1 MIDDDRQEVL
11 SELINIS
18 FGSATAS
25 IAELFDNFAT
35 LGVPTVDV
43 IDLEKVNMLVMEKYG
58 ANKTHISTLQFK
70 GKFQGEVIL
79 VVDDKSAQNMQS
91 IIIDDGEDIDE
102 NETQQTILEISNI
115 LGSSCIGKLAELLV
129 TEVAF
134 SPPTIGYT
142 NHLIKNVQYS
152 PYNQVIVVS
161 TVLVFD
167 ELDIQGDM
175 FIMISEEMFVWLEQA
190 LDDFVENI

>member
-1 MIDDDRQEVL
+1 M
-11 SELINIS
+11 S
-18 FGSATAS
+18 
-25 IAELFDNFAT
+25 
-35 LGVPTVDV
+35 
-43 IDLEKVNMLVMEKYG
+43 LE
-58 ANKTHISTLQFK
+58 Q
-70 GKFQGEVIL
+70 GKFQGEVVL

-91 IIIDDGEDIDE
+91 IIDDEEDIDE
-102 NETQQTILEISNI
+102 SETQQTILEISNI

-134 SPPTIGYT
+134 SPPTIEYT
-142 NHLIKNVQYS
+142 DHLIKNVQYA
-152 PYNQVIVVS
+152 PYSQVIVVS

-175 FIMISEEMFVWLEQA
+175 LIMISDEMFVWLEQA